1 MIVTMPIDMGNIKHG
16 KNKVN
21 IRCVKEINFISKEQ
35 QGSGLC
41 NYHLN
46 KKKKAILCFIDPTK
60 NLSLL
65 LIAQLRNL

>member
-46 KKKKAILCFIDPTK
+46 KKKEGHSMFY
-60 NLSLL
+60 
-65 LIAQLRNL
+65 

>member
-46 KKKKAILCFIDPTK
+46 KKNILCFIDPTK

>member
-16 KNKVN
+16 KNKVI
-21 IRCVKEINFISKEQ
+21 IRCVKEINFISEEQ

-46 KKKKAILCFIDPTK
+46 KKKRKPFYV
-60 NLSLL
+60 L
-65 LIAQLRNL
+65 LIPQKI